1 MINQQQLYHVLFFG
15 ATSIAINQL
24 DHQREW
30 SLCFV
35 FTGEPIVIKV
45 LFVALYH
52 VSSDFVA
59 SMYATLMQVSI

>member
-1 MINQQQLYHVLFFG
+1 MFCFFG

-24 DHQREW
+24 DHQRVW

-45 LFVALYH
+45 LLVALYH

-59 SMYATLMQVSI
+59 SMHATLMQVSI